1 MEGNQDKL
9 GLLAIFAPDADIGSL
24 RLRLGEAG
32 IRTEQIEVLTPIPLA
47 ARGDAA
53 IHPFWPY
60 GITIA
65 AGLVGIAVGVFF
77 AAGTAALYPLPTGG
91 KPIIAAPVVGII
103 SYETMMLLAVVV
115 TFLTAIVRIRRA
127 QRMTV
132 DRETRIDEGTMALSL
147 RVIHQGQEADIRRV
161 LETAGA
167 QDIRL
172 VSTHHPLP
180 DKQQPAQALTALTL
194 FFVAAAG
201 CSPDMQEQPSYRSQE
216 SPRRH
221 SPPESIPRQSLAVIS
236 HEALAESSMPDR
248 AKELYRVNCLPC
260 HGDSGEGTG
269 PVAPYLNELP
279 ANLLAPKV
287 RALSSAEI
295 YNVITNGKDMMPS
308 FRGELSATERMV
320 IASFVQSMRPDAPLL
335 TPK

>member
-1 MEGNQDKL
+1 M
-9 GLLAIFAPDADIGSL
+9 PTW
-24 RLRLGEAG
+24 
-32 IRTEQIEVLTPIPLA
+32 IRVSGWERPVSEPEQIEVLTPIPLA

-147 RVIHQGQEADIRRV
+147 RVIHQGQEADIRRI
-161 LETAGA
+161 LEDG
-167 QDIRL
+167 RRPGYPPRFY
-172 VSTHHPLP
+172 SPL
-180 DKQQPAQALTALTL
+180 
-194 FFVAAAG
+194 
-201 CSPDMQEQPSYRSQE
+201 
-216 SPRRH
+216 
-221 SPPESIPRQSLAVIS
+221 
-236 HEALAESSMPDR
+236 
-248 AKELYRVNCLPC
+248 
-260 HGDSGEGTG
+260 
-269 PVAPYLNELP
+269 
-279 ANLLAPKV
+279 
-287 RALSSAEI
+287 
-295 YNVITNGKDMMPS
+295 
-308 FRGELSATERMV
+308 
-320 IASFVQSMRPDAPLL
+320 ASR
-335 TPK
+335 